1 MEEVCKK
8 ASYSTEYFALE
19 HIALIAKKSTRPLNP
34 KNAYFCKKC
43 NTWHITKQEN
53 VEKLKEELNEVKKL
67 LKSRED
73 ELFKVKVS
81 LKNFEDSRNSH
92 LGSNEFQIKV
102 RVLEK
107 ELIGVKAK
115 SAKNGNKFNEI
126 SVKLNSVRN
135 IVNKATKNKYTVEEV
150 IKRLKEKL

>member
-1 MEEVCKK
+1 MEKICEKT
-8 ASYSTEYFALE
+8 SYSTEYFALE
-19 HIALIAKKSTRPLNP
+19 HIALIAKKSTRPVNP

-53 VEKLKEELNEVKKL
+53 VEKLKEELSQVKEL

-73 ELFKVKVS
+73 ELFKVRIA
-81 LKNFEDSRNSH
+81 LKNFESGKESL

-107 ELIGVKAK
+107 ELIEVKAK
-115 SAKNGNKFNEI
+115 SARNGNKFNEI
-126 SVKLNSVRN
+126 SVKFNSVRN
-135 IVNKATKNKYTVEEV
+135 IVNKAVKNKYSLEEL
-150 IKRLKEKL
+150 ISRLKEKL